1 MNIQELLKTI
11 DPTALSNES
20 ATAIAEAFKSA
31 VEERVKIETGIQVEA
46 ALKSQDE
53 DHATKLAKL
62 LETIDEDHT
71 KKLQKVVE
79 SINQNHTAKLNN
91 IQKLHQKSLNEKAS
105 KFSDRIVEEISN
117 YLDLYLEKALPQEQ
131 LEKAVN
137 NTQAQLQLEAIKK
150 VISFDPSSVN
160 SEIKNVIKEGNSK
173 INELKNRLND
183 SLKENINL
191 NEQIKQMKAA
201 ILLEGKT
208 KGLSASKK
216 EFVNKIL
223 CDKTVDYINENFDYV
238 VNVFEKQEASVSEK
252 LVQEALNESTTR
264 NVKVPKPEQVISE
277 SVDTS
282 VAGTMSGYLE
292 ALKMKR

>member
-1 MNIQELLKTI
+1 
-11 DPTALSNES
+11 
-20 ATAIAEAFKSA
+20 
-31 VEERVKIETGIQVEA
+31 
-46 ALKSQDE
+46 
-53 DHATKLAKL
+53 
-62 LETIDEDHT
+62 
-71 KKLQKVVE
+71 
-79 SINQNHTAKLNN
+79 
-91 IQKLHQKSLNEKAS
+91 
-105 KFSDRIVEEISN
+105 
-117 YLDLYLEKALPQEQ
+117 
-131 LEKAVN
+131 
-137 NTQAQLQLEAIKK
+137 
-150 VISFDPSSVN
+150 
-160 SEIKNVIKEGNSK
+160 
-173 INELKNRLND
+173 
-183 SLKENINL
+183 
-191 NEQIKQMKAA
+191 MKAA

>member
-11 DPTALSNES
+11 DPTALSSES
-20 ATAIAEAFKSA
+20 ATAIAEAFKNA